1 MISLGDIL
9 PLEMVYWHAV
19 ILAYVLPEALRYI
32 EELLST
38 KITAR
43 PQKACT
49 HQSGFIQSISV
60 FFQVDSSPFTSFILS
75 F

>member
-1 MISLGDIL
+1 MS
-9 PLEMVYWHAV
+9 A
-19 ILAYVLPEALRYI
+19 
-32 EELLST
+32 

-60 FFQVDSSPFTSFILS
+60 FFQVDTITSYYEDGFAILS
-75 F
+75 TRRYTEF